1 MERIPATRPT
11 TRVKYARSRFFIVFK
26 VFTKPNH
33 KQSQTH
39 YLNCNRHITLYYPR
53 THVRTKDTRYY
64 GSSNEKDT
72 TKSIIDIWRFMGHP
86 VVYFAATRAAYRA
99 TKMKSPSRASW
110 VMLKESC
117 NPSCLN
123 ALSSCDRP
131 SSIFLNTKPTS

>member
-11 TRVKYARSRFFIVFK
+11 TRVKYARSRFVIVFQ

-39 YLNCNRHITLYYPR
+39 HLNCNRHITFYYPR

-72 TKSIIDIWRFMGHP
+72 AKGIVDIWRFMGHP
-86 VVYFAATRAAYRA
+86 VVYLAATRAAYNA
-99 TKMKSPSRASW
+99 TKMNRPSKASW
-110 VMLKESC
+110 VTLKESC
-117 NPSCLN
+117 NPSCRN
-123 ALSSCDRP
+123 ALSSCDSP
-131 SSIFLNTKPTS
+131 SSIFLNAKPTS